1 MTCTVTSL
9 PRACP
14 PLLACGVAL
23 MLTGCGK
30 EVEKPAAKVQVE
42 APQPTEAKKVDT
54 ELLATLDTP
63 EEIDGKELENA
74 VEDFKREHPFTT
86 AEEMMKLPAFT
97 EKLGV
102 VLRAMVKD
110 QRLMDQMNKHVQMT
124 ADIKGVQGDSST
136 RQLDLNVANY
146 TPERTDRLLGAVL
159 SGDPKRVIEFVRT
172 ELDEASVEFSLAP
185 GLERASN
192 GMTIKRVD
200 PPPPPKR

>member
-9 PRACP
+9 PLACP

-30 EVEKPAAKVQVE
+30 DAEKPVAKALVE
-42 APQPTEAKKVDT
+42 VPQPTEAKKVEA
-54 ELLATLDTP
+54 ELLATLDTAK
-63 EEIDGKELENA
+63 EIDGKELENA
-74 VEDFKREHPFTT
+74 VEDFKREHPFAS

-124 ADIKGVQGDSST
+124 ADIKGVKGDSSN
-136 RQLDLNVANY
+136 RHLDLNVANY

-159 SGDPKRVIEFVRT
+159 SGKPERVIDFVRT

-200 PPPPPKR
+200 PPPPKK

>member
-1 MTCTVTSL
+1 MNCTVASL
-9 PRACP
+9 PLACP

-30 EVEKPAAKVQVE
+30 EAEKPAESKAEAAQPAEPKKVE
-42 APQPTEAKKVDT
+42 AEI
-54 ELLATLDTP
+54 LATL
-63 EEIDGKELENA
+63 EVGKEIDGKELENA
-74 VEDFKREHPFTT
+74 IEDFKRQHSFAN
-86 AEEMMKLPAFT
+86 AEEMLKLPAFT
-97 EKLGV
+97 EKLGI

-124 ADIKGVQGDSST
+124 ADIKGVQGDSSN
-136 RQLDLNVANY
+136 RHLDLNVTNY

-159 SGDPKRVIEFVRT
+159 SGKPERVIEFVRT

-185 GLERASN
+185 EIERASN

-200 PPPPPKR
+200 PPPPKP